1 MATKSNV
8 NGQDVYTTVYQNFAG
23 VDFTNDASNCWYRR
37 SPDAVNMLPDEAGN
51 PFKRTGWTIEKSAE
65 EISTLI
71 GKDDV
76 SIERTAYFELGGNDY
91 ILLFT
96 NYGLVL
102 YNGYGMRHLSE
113 FLSPDKDE
121 YGDEVTTTRTW
132 TDFSTLDSLP
142 NSERSFFF
150 EGNGEAG
157 FYMFSSNR
165 VFKIEYYIGSDWS
178 SSHGAQTTSLEK
190 VRVVEKCPTPPLV
203 IIGAEPDTGAGTM
216 YESVNLLSNYRSITY
231 YCEVL
236 TLVLPSPCEE
246 GKIRVYSMQPDGA
259 WKKLIENTDFTIESN
274 QYIAFTSIPKV
285 PAEGDDNIKVTYCP
299 SGGARQA
306 EKVDNVVSGG
316 DMTVTQTKTYYEYY
330 NPTTKKTNWLLTS
343 TTIKCDPIVC
353 NVENIAYDNTGK
365 REYTLHYAKYE
376 RPETYNAEDYFKISF
391 AKGKAT
397 ISLIY
402 DSSGAVNFPPDAY
415 FEEKTTTTTYDYL
428 FEAMG
433 VTPPAGTTLTN
444 NIKYVTTKYVES
456 VSVWYSKYKFTDEAP
471 LSNDRNA
478 FMSCNRNAI
487 YGNGIVNQVFFTSSQ
502 TENYSTRIWWS
513 TAQNPLCFPDVNYTE
528 IGSTDKKIMGLMK
541 VGEYLAVI
549 KHSNGSSL
557 ESSVHIIYPT
567 SFDENTTYAEKQKVS
582 GIGAVCQYG
591 FNTLNSEA
599 LFVSAE
605 GVMAVDINDEDIS
618 VKDRSYY
625 VNGKLMTE
633 DLPNAYSFTWQN
645 MYFLSIGNRCYVLD
659 GSQRNSWGN
668 DKNNLVYECYY
679 LENVPASCFA
689 RLGNKLFFA
698 DYKGNLCRFK
708 NHNEPFAYH
717 DSYADSFNDDCEID
731 VSVSGSFT
739 VDIDRKKF
747 AGATSETVTFVY
759 NGSEWT
765 LSNYEEET
773 VVNIADYGMKV
784 NGTVAIGDTITLSMN
799 NSPVHIE
806 KSNENIEV
814 SIIEYSS
821 YGTTVFTYDEGE
833 WTPSNSGIFTASGME
848 DGDTVEISRGVP
860 ILARWATIA
869 DDDGTVNRF
878 KTMQKNGCVVSLLPS
893 TDSGVDI
900 YYKKDNET
908 RTYITTSDAKDA
920 VLPTDV
926 YIKKKAKKY
935 KRLQIILE
943 NNVFDDSFGV
953 DQIIKCYTVGNYSKN
968 RGV

>member
-1 MATKSNV
+1 MGKKTKYN
-8 NGQDVYTTVYQNFAG
+8 NEDVYTTVYQNFAG

-37 SPDAVNMLPDEAGN
+37 SPDAVNMMPDEAGN

-65 EISTLI
+65 EINTLI

-76 SIERTAYFELGGNDY
+76 NIERTAYFELGGNDY

-102 YNGYGMRHLSE
+102 YNDYGMRYLSE

-132 TDFSTLDSLP
+132 TDFSTLDSMP

-178 SSHGAQTTSLEK
+178 SSQGTQTTSLEK

-203 IIGAEPDTGAGTM
+203 VISADATTGGGTM
-216 YESVNLLSNYRSITY
+216 YDSINLLSNFRSITY
-231 YCEVL
+231 YCTGY
-236 TLVLPSPCEE
+236 TLSLPSPCEL
-246 GKIRVYSMQPDGA
+246 GKIRVYSANTDGS
-259 WKKLIENTDFTIESN
+259 WKKLTSGTDYTIESN
-274 QYIAFTSIPKV
+274 QFITFTTIPEV
-285 PAEGDDNIKVTYCP
+285 VVTGEDNVKVTYSP
-299 SGGARQA
+299 SGGVRPA

-316 DMTVTQTKTYYEYY
+316 DMTITQTKTYYEYY

-353 NVENIAYDNTGK
+353 NVENIAYDSTGK

-376 RPETYNAEDYFKISF
+376 RPETYDAEDYFKISF
-391 AKGKAT
+391 AKGKGT

-402 DSSGAVNFPPDAY
+402 DSSGAVNLPPDAY
-415 FEEKTTTTTYDYL
+415 YQKTSNTTYDYL

-444 NIKYVTTKYVES
+444 NIKYVTTKYVQE
-456 VSVWYSKYKFTDEAP
+456 VSVWYSKYEFADGTP

-513 TAQNPLCFPDVNYTE
+513 AAQDPLCFPDANFTE
-528 IGSTDKKIMGLMK
+528 VGSTDKRIMGLIK
-541 VGEYLAVI
+541 VGEYLAAV

-679 LENVPASCFA
+679 LENVPSSCFA
-689 RLGNKLFFA
+689 RLGDRLFFA

-708 NHNEPFAYH
+708 SPNEPFAYH

-731 VSVSGSFT
+731 VSVSGDFT
-739 VDIDRKKF
+739 AEVDRQKF
-747 AGATSETVTFVY
+747 IGSNTKTITFTY
-759 NGSEWT
+759 NGSAWT
-765 LSNYEEET
+765 IPNDSGAI
-773 VVNIADYGMKV
+773 VVDISSYGV
-784 NGTVAIGDTITLSMN
+784 TIEGTVASGDTITVAVD
-799 NSPVHIE
+799 NSPIHIE
-806 KSNENIEV
+806 TSNDAIEV
-814 SIIEYSS
+814 EIIEYAK
-821 YGTTVFTYDEGE
+821 YETTTFTYNGDE

-860 ILARWATIA
+860 IHARWSTVA
-869 DDDGTVNRF
+869 DDDGSVNRF
-878 KTMQKNGCVVSLLPS
+878 KTMQKKGCVVSLLPS
-893 TDSGVDI
+893 QDSGVDI
-900 YYKKDNET
+900 YYKKDNEKKT
-908 RTYITTSDAKDA
+908 FIVTSDAKNTE
-920 VLPTDV
+920 LPTEV
-926 YIKKKAKKY
+926 YLKKKAKKY

-953 DQIIKCYTVGNYSKN
+953 DQIVKCYTIGNYSKN